1 MMTTF
6 HWIHIIVG
14 VWLAFVNFMPILPS
28 ELLMLNNA
36 IIGIVVTL
44 YNAYFLFAKNNTDVK
59 QKS

>member
-28 ELLMLNNA
+28 GLLMLNNA
-36 IIGIVVTL
+36 IIGVVVAL

>member
-14 VWLAFVNFMPILPS
+14 AWLALVNFMPIIP
-28 ELLMLNNA
+28 EDFMMINNVAVGIIVA
-36 IIGIVVTL
+36 I

-59 QKS
+59 ERS